1 MRKIKTRER
10 SLYNT
15 SLYNT
20 SVNILSKTATILSI
34 TVAVSIAV
42 LLVSGCNPQTTARP
56 LDSGDA
62 AQVIEKTEPS
72 PEAFKTD
79 CLAYAKDAF
88 GVEPGK
94 DGVNEDS
101 ILLTVAPALAGYWS
115 VDIIETPSDEQY
127 EAFMT
132 AFEASPHWDHSWDEI
147 ETELTYEQSAQV
159 VKRLMDFCYET
170 AVKNGWTPGTLPE
183 HADLQK
189 ALESIRSEETPEPGT
204 ENGEPETV
212 TESSAENNA
221 GEK

>member
-56 LDSGDA
+56 
-62 AQVIEKTEPS
+62 
-72 PEAFKTD
+72 
-79 CLAYAKDAF
+79 LAYAKDAF